1 MAQIVLWTLYVAGEE
16 EYSYGYGGT
25 GKASTEC
32 KFSDYGEKFANGDVI
47 TAYLVR
53 DDVMFLIFIN
63 VHKLGCNLYG
73 CCQKTVKEFKK
84 ERGIILSTIAQLIA
98 PWCTHEQKKTSF
110 LICI

>member
-1 MAQIVLWTLYVAGEE
+1 MYVAGEE

-53 DDVMFLIFIN
+53 EYVDYFLNKN

-73 CCQKTVKEFKK
+73 CCQKKVKEFK
-84 ERGIILSTIAQLIA
+84 ERKRYHTFYYCTANSTLVH
-98 PWCTHEQKKTSF
+98 T
-110 LICI
+110 